1 MKKVIWLLLILV
13 ALASACWFVGWPV
26 LEQFLAERQ
35 PADQLKGADE
45 ATDSFAEEGW
55 IRQEKFIYRRRD
67 IPSLEKEFEAIGY
80 PPFLYLAE
88 QDGSVGRSGEKS
100 YHEDGMALFLYMD
113 ETWYLTHA
121 KLEYTVPAGKFSST
135 AMSGNIRPFCDFAG
149 IITGKEIKEEDR
161 ELLIRD
167 FAELFNDA
175 DHKPRKLKLNGLEF
189 TISLDG
195 FYMLLVM
202 AC

>member
-1 MKKVIWLLLILV
+1 MKKIIWLVLILV
-13 ALASACWFVGWPV
+13 ALASAGWFVGRPV
-26 LEQFLAERQ
+26 LERFLAERR
-35 PADQLKGADE
+35 PAERLKSADE
-45 ATDSFAEEGW
+45 AKDSFAEEGW
-55 IRQEKFIYRRRD
+55 IRQEKVIYRRRD
-67 IPSLEKEFEAIGY
+67 IPSLEKEFEAVGY

-121 KLEYTVPAGKFSST
+121 KLEYTVPSGKFSST
-135 AMSGNIRPFCDFAG
+135 AMSGNIRPFC
-149 IITGKEIKEEDR
+149 EEEDR
-161 ELLIRD
+161 ELLIRE

-175 DHKPRKLKLNGLEF
+175 EHKPRKLKLNGLEF
-189 TISLDG
+189 TISLDS